1 MRSLTSLRGLLYK
14 AKILNLPKVIN
25 VNPSLSRSTAVVG
38 DKALEENGLPKSGT
52 EQKHLTFDDPQ
63 IVYQCKST
71 LELLRAYTVFTLC
84 SVSFLVDHQYKV
96 RILIFITARKRSFGK
111 VIFLHLSVS
120 SRGGGGWEVL

>member
-1 MRSLTSLRGLLYK
+1 MRSLKSLRGLYRV
-14 AKILNLPKVIN
+14 KILNLPKVIN
-25 VNPSLSRSTAVVG
+25 VNPSLPRSTAVIG

-63 IVYQCKST
+63 IAYKCKST

-96 RILIFITARKRSFGK
+96 RISIFILFYFFIERIQVETDWSA
-111 VIFLHLSVS
+111 L
-120 SRGGGGWEVL
+120 VLRLPQI